1 MRNLKTNET
10 YKLTLLSCKGT
21 KDETEQIINS
31 IYEEIFD
38 FPDHIV
44 VSKRELRLLFNQC
57 LATNKVKEAIEYVF
71 VEIFTGGYLK

>member
-44 VSKRELRLLFNQC
+44 VSKRELRLLFNHC

>member
-10 YKLTLLSCKGT
+10 YKLTRLSFKGT

-38 FPDHIV
+38 FPAYIM

>member
-1 MRNLKTNET
+1 MRNLKINTSYNL
-10 YKLTLLSCKGT
+10 KRLSFKGT
-21 KDETEQIINS
+21 KEETEQIINS

-38 FPDHIV
+38 FPAHIM